1 MNYTNVTCADPNVG
15 ACDCKISTAP
25 MRLGDTLQNTCALSA
40 DALVLA
46 RRIGRFLFNIEE
58 TSCEKMPDPQC
69 FQDELMLTRH
79 NLNSVCELLSDLSNM
94 LGLN

>member
-1 MNYTNVTCADPNVG
+1 MNYPVNIADCSNAG
-15 ACDCKISTAP
+15 SSDCKISTAP
-25 MRLGDTLQNTCALSA
+25 MRLGDTLQNTCAMSA
-40 DALVLA
+40 DALGLA

>member
-1 MNYTNVTCADPNVG
+1 MSYNNIPCAEPHADSCNCKVPTPPMN
-15 ACDCKISTAP
+15 
-25 MRLGDTLQNTCALSA
+25 LGDALQNTCAMSA